1 MMTPFGR
8 LLVCLAVGG
17 SLAAF
22 PGCAA
27 LHFPD
32 SGKSDAH
39 EDGTFVAEYPHLKEL
54 LRDNHFR
61 RALAWV
67 LRWEK
72 VRNLSDRN
80 RLLLRKDQR
89 TIRMVGAVY
98 FMGVSRERRSVGRY
112 RGALSALETA
122 RSFEPDDPV
131 IRRKIQRA
139 KARIIVRGEAGQDWA
154 VMVRK
159 LLALKSRSPRDHSV
173 DPMIGWAYAKLAR
186 SEYTAGQFGLA
197 LRHSRDAIS
206 YDPSA
211 NEALRVHDQVA
222 EMVNHL
228 VVRAEMY
235 YREHKYDAVKKELSQ
250 ALGIDPANNRARKDW
265 RILAETPPA
274 PASAPASPALNEGQ

>member
-1 MMTPFGR
+1 MMKPFGR
-8 LLVCLAVGG
+8 LLVCLVVGG
-17 SLAAF
+17 GLSAF
-22 PGCAA
+22 SGCTV
-27 LHFPD
+27 LHFSD
-32 SGKSDAH
+32 SGNTVAH
-39 EDGTFVAEYPHLKEL
+39 EDGQFVAEYPHLKEL
-54 LRDNHFR
+54 LRENHFR

-72 VRNLSDRN
+72 VRNLSGRDRG
-80 RLLLRKDQR
+80 LLLKDQR

-98 FMGVSRERRSVGRY
+98 YMGVSRERESVGRY

-122 RSFEPDDPV
+122 RTFEPDDPV
-131 IRRKIQRA
+131 LRRKIQRA
-139 KARIIVRGEAGQDWA
+139 KAMIIVRGESGQDWA

-159 LLALKSRSPRDHSV
+159 LLALKSRSPRDRSV

-222 EMVNHL
+222 EMVNRH

-235 YREHKYDAVKKELSQ
+235 YREHKYDAVKEELSQ
-250 ALGIDPANNRARKDW
+250 ALGIDPADKRARKDW
-265 RILAETPPA
+265 RILAETPPGTT
-274 PASAPASPALNEGQ
+274 SVPASPAMNGQ